1 MAEFRLKIFTPAG
14 LVLEDSARE
23 VKLPTE
29 AGEIGILPQ
38 HARYCGIL
46 GNGQME
52 YLPAQ
57 SSTPKKLQV
66 RGGFCSFVDETLT
79 LLADECRIES

>member
-52 YLPAQ
+52 YLPAH
-57 SSTPKKLQV
+57 LV
-66 RGGFCSFVDETLT
+66 RLKNCRCGVDFAVLWMR
-79 LLADECRIES
+79 L